1 MTYVQAVSDDAV
13 SGDRTHDIHY
23 EVGKAIIVYVIGV

>member
-1 MTYVQAVSDDAV
+1 MTYVQAVSDDTV
-13 SGDRTHDIHY
+13 SGDRTRDIHY